1 MFLGPEKWRPSQ
13 SSKPR
18 SFSAF
23 QRVSQSNNNQK
34 TNTTNNNNNNSSNNG
49 RCKSVN
55 QPRYLQFDPEEF
67 RRPGTSLI
75 YLREKQSLNRKPW
88 SSCGERGTVR
98 SSVGGKVSGIDG
110 GTGKNS
116 LTSELHLHGKSL
128 AASGSQEQRHSHQ
141 PDGPEGEA
149 NGSEKGTR
157 RGKQFGDCSPS
168 SQPQGMRRISG

>member
-1 MFLGPEKWRPSQ
+1 M
-13 SSKPR
+13 
-18 SFSAF
+18 
-23 QRVSQSNNNQK
+23 
-34 TNTTNNNNNNSSNNG
+34 
-49 RCKSVN
+49 
-55 QPRYLQFDPEEF
+55 
-67 RRPGTSLI
+67 
-75 YLREKQSLNRKPW
+75 
-88 SSCGERGTVR
+88 R